1 MTWPPSRQAA
11 LSQLRAFTPDMGE
24 AYARTRNFDLGPEA
38 RGNVSGLSPWLR
50 SRLLAPEEVL
60 QTAIGAHGFTGAEAF
75 IQQVFWRSY
84 FKGWLEHQPD
94 VWERY
99 QAGLAGALNQI
110 AKDGRLAGRYAQACE
125 GLTGIACFDAW
136 AGDLVA
142 TGYLHNHARIW
153 FASIWIFTLKLPW
166 ELGADFFFRHLLDG
180 DAAANT
186 CSWRWVAGLHTQ
198 GKTYLARADNIAKF
212 TRGRFADTPG
222 LAGEAV
228 PLREAPLAPKRA
240 PDLSEARWSGQR
252 YGLLVTEEDGLAET
266 LPLPH
271 PPEVILALSGPSVRS
286 PLGMGEPARAFAAG
300 AVQDC
305 AGRAGTKFGAPV
317 IPLTDETWAEEIAD
331 AARGQTLEAV
341 VTARLPVGPTR
352 SRIRKAWS
360 TGGLSRVE
368 RIEIAD
374 PFDAAVW
381 PHTQAG
387 YFKLKER
394 LADICARGRFGLSAA
409 ADAEP
414 QA

>member
-1 MTWPPSRQAA
+1 MTSAPSRQAA
-11 LSQLRAFTPDMGE
+11 LAQLNMFKPDMGE
-24 AYARTRNFDLGPEA
+24 AYARTRNFDLGPRA
-38 RGNVSGLSPWLR
+38 RENVSGLSPWLR

-60 QTAIGAHGFTGAEAF
+60 DAAIGAHGFTGAEAF
-75 IQQVFWRSY
+75 IQQVFWRAY

-99 QAGLAGALNQI
+99 QAALAGALNQI
-110 AKDGRLAGRYAQACE
+110 AKDGRLAARYAAACE
-125 GLTGIACFDAW
+125 GQTGIACFDAW
-136 AGDLVA
+136 AVELVE
-142 TGYLHNHARIW
+142 TGYLHNHARMW

-186 CSWRWVAGLHTQ
+186 CSWRWVGGLHTQ

-222 LAGEAV
+222 LASEAV
-228 PLREAPLAPKRA
+228 ALKEATLAPKRA
-240 PDLSEARWSGQR
+240 PDLSEARWSRQR
-252 YGLLVTEEDGLAET
+252 YALLITEEDCLAEA

-271 PPEVILALSGPSVRS
+271 PSEVILVLNGPSVRS
-286 PLGMGEPARAFAAG
+286 PLGMGEPARAFAKA
-300 AVQDC
+300 AVEDC
-305 AGRAGTKFGAPV
+305 AARAAAKFGVPV
-317 IPLTDETWAEEIAD
+317 IPLTDDAWVDEIAD
-331 AARGQTLEAV
+331 AGSRHKLDAV

-352 SRIRKAWS
+352 ARIRKGWS
-360 TGGLSRVE
+360 TGDLSRIE

-381 PHTQAG
+381 PHTKAG

-394 LADICARGRFGLSAA
+394 IADICARGRFGLRPAA
-409 ADAEP
+409 GART
-414 QA
+414 QV